1 MGQKK
6 VREHKIIDSHPIIG
20 SILFALIVYIP
31 VNLVVGILNVPLAMV
46 VPGYPQSGPVGIIAA
61 IL

>member
-31 VNLVVGILNVPLAMV
+31 VNL
-46 VPGYPQSGPVGIIAA
+46 IIAA
-61 IL
+61 INIPLFMVIPSRVRSEL